1 MAAIGDRMIHKVTDE
16 EFEKTLAPKVRG
28 SLEIFATTQQEEW
41 SLDFFLVLFLGA
53 CRAWHNYGQVALQ
66 RTATPRPHHLHQFV
80 HVQIHGWRLV
90 WHVVLKHL
98 KLHHGCNDGFS
109 ENMTSHGWSQ
119 AEAPPWPAR
128 TEEALHGAADVAI
141 KTKRIG
147 RFGSLQD
154 AVGPQSNEAKQ
165 KSTIC
170 SGGTYIREWLSI
182 YS

>member
-66 RTATPRPHHLHQFV
+66 RT
-80 HVQIHGWRLV
+80 
-90 WHVVLKHL
+90 
-98 KLHHGCNDGFS
+98 
-109 ENMTSHGWSQ
+109 
-119 AEAPPWPAR
+119 
-128 TEEALHGAADVAI
+128 EEALHGAADVAI

-170 SGGTYIREWLSI
+170 SGGTYIRE
-182 YS
+182 